1 MRDYEFRRHFRITR
15 HVFDEIVEALRP
27 HLDKYISKRSSHA
40 QRSRRVSAEEK
51 VAIYIQHLAKYPGFL
66 ELGLQ
71 FDVSQEYARRICQTV
86 AKLFL
91 AHFGDQ
97 VRLPTQ
103 IEALQAAAVFKQRFG
118 MSNCCGAADGSHIPF
133 KFVLAVLFCSISS
146 VVE

>member
-1 MRDYEFRRHFRITR
+1 MTSFGDTSGITR
-15 HVFDEIVEALRP
+15 QVFNEIVEALRP
-27 HLDKYISKRSSHA
+27 HLDKYANKRSSHV

-51 VAIYIQHLAKYPGFL
+51 VALYIQHLAKYPGFL

-71 FDVSQEYARRICQTV
+71 FDVCQEHARGICQDV

-103 IEALQAAAVFKQRFG
+103 VEAVRAAALFKQRFG
-118 MSNCCGAADGSHIPF
+118 MSNCCGAADGSQIPF
-133 KFVLAVLFCSISS
+133 KCVPFPFALQV
-146 VVE
+146 